1 LPDQSFVLNSNV
13 SHIRLIPFNRSE
25 ISRTVG
31 QPFDVVKSIIDVV
44 FQSVDDIVVVYQ
56 SVDGIVGDVKL
67 GVNVVV
73 VSHSVVVVIVVL
85 GDVELVVDGVV
96 VDIHA
101 AVVSR

>member
-1 LPDQSFVLNSNV
+1 LPDQSFVLNSSV

-31 QPFDVVKSIIDVV
+31 QPFIVVKSV
-44 FQSVDDIVVVYQ
+44 IVVVYQ
-56 SVDGIVGDVKL
+56 SVDDTVVVFQGVDVLVGDVKL

-73 VSHSVVVVIVVL
+73 VSHSVVVVV
-85 GDVELVVDGVV
+85 GDIELVVDGVI

>member
-1 LPDQSFVLNSNV
+1 MPDQSFVLNSSV

-31 QPFDVVKSIIDVV
+31 QPFIVVVR
-44 FQSVDDIVVVYQ
+44 SVIVVVYQ
-56 SVDGIVGDVKL
+56 SVDGVVVVFQAVDVIVGDVKL
-67 GVNVVV
+67 VVNVVV
-73 VSHSVVVVIVVL
+73 VSHSVGVV
-85 GDVELVVDGVV
+85 GDVEPVVDGVV

>member
-1 LPDQSFVLNSNV
+1 MNSSV

-31 QPFDVVKSIIDVV
+31 QPFVVVKSVIDVV
-44 FQSVDDIVVVYQ
+44 FQSVDVIVVVFQ
-56 SVDGIVGDVKL
+56 GVDVIVGDVKL
-67 GVNVVV
+67 VVNVVV
-73 VSHSVVVVIVVL
+73 VSHSVVVVV
-85 GDVELVVDGVV
+85 GDIELVVDGVI

>member
-1 LPDQSFVLNSNV
+1 LPDQSFVLNSSV

-31 QPFDVVKSIIDVV
+31 QPFIVVVR
-44 FQSVDDIVVVYQ
+44 SVIVVVYQ
-56 SVDGIVGDVKL
+56 SVDGVVVVFQAVDVIVGDVKL
-67 GVNVVV
+67 VVNVVV
-73 VSHSVVVVIVVL
+73 VSQSVVVVV

-96 VDIHA
+96 FDIHA